1 MSKNFNW
8 LTATAVAVGL
18 SVAGNAF
25 ATNGYFT
32 HGNGTKNKA
41 MAGAGIALPEDSI
54 DVTNNPAVAPFVG
67 DQLIF
72 GASLFSPIRKYSTT
86 PSMLPDA
93 AYQMGAFS
101 VLPDGGTLKSK
112 SNYHV
117 IPHIAK
123 SWQLD
128 NGNAWALA
136 FYGRG
141 GMNTDWQ
148 GGNARFDPDG
158 PGPMPTMTPP
168 GTYGDGLFD
177 FDGQTFG
184 NGDAGV
190 NLSQAFLDVT
200 WAKKVN
206 EKFSFGLSA
215 VLVAQMFEADGV
227 RPFSPYT
234 ETYAEGAIN
243 GAPVMPENL
252 SNNGTD
258 WSYGAG
264 LKIGIHM
271 PFAPRWSFG
280 AMYQSKISMSEFDEY
295 ADLFAEQGDFDIPAD
310 LKLGLTFHASEAI
323 DLSFDI
329 EHIWYSD
336 IDSIANPISNIFA
349 CPTSPAMGS
358 DLSSCLGGNN
368 GAGFGWDDMTVYKLG
383 MKWSNNEDWAW
394 RFGYS
399 YGEQPIPG
407 SEMTFNILAPATIEQ
422 HFTAGF
428 TLERTPGRQ
437 FNMALMYAPN
447 SSISGPQ
454 NFDPTQTVK
463 LEMYQWELEAS
474 YSWSF

>member
-18 SVAGNAF
+18 SLAGNAF

-32 HGNGTKNKA
+32 HGIGTKNKA

-67 DQLIF
+67 NQLVF
-72 GASLFSPIRKYSTT
+72 GVAAFSPIRKYETSS
-86 PSMLPDA
+86 SMANGGCFEGMPC
-93 AYQMGAFS
+93 AFTIG
-101 VLPDGGTLKSK
+101 PNKLKSK
-112 SNYHV
+112 SNYHF

-148 GGNARFDPDG
+148 GGTASFSPMG
-158 PGPMPTMTPP
+158 PGSTGTFP
-168 GTYGDGLFD
+168 GTFGDGLAE
-177 FDGQTFG
+177 FDGMDPSTFG
-184 NGDAGV
+184 DGDAGV

-206 EKFSFGLSA
+206 DKFSFGLSA
-215 VLVAQMFEADGV
+215 VLVAQMFEADGL
-227 RPFSPYT
+227 RMFAPYT
-234 ETYAEGAIN
+234 ETFASSGGMN
-243 GAPVMPENL
+243 MPVAL

-280 AMYQSKISMSEFDEY
+280 AMYQSKISMTEFDDY
-295 ADLFAEQGDFDIPAD
+295 ADLFANDGDFDIPAD
-310 LKLGLTFHASEAI
+310 LKLGLTFHASQST
-323 DLSFDI
+323 DFSFDI

-336 IDSIANPISNIFA
+336 IDAVGNSVKNVFTCGMNGDFS
-349 CPTSPAMGS
+349 G
-358 DLSSCLGGNN
+358 CLGGKN

-399 YGEQPIPG
+399 YGEQPIPN
-407 SEMTFNILAPATIEQ
+407 SEMTFNILAPATIEH
-422 HFTAGF
+422 HFTTGF
-428 TLERTPGRQ
+428 TLERTKGRQ
-437 FNMALMYAPN
+437 FNMALMYAPE
-447 SSISGPQ
+447 SSVKGQQ
-454 NFDPTQTVK
+454 NFDPSQTV
-463 LEMYQWELEAS
+463 EFDMYQWELEAS